1 MPSQGAEITPN
12 LDLKNRDN
20 WNNCFIAGWGQMGT
34 SGRFPQSLQSKNVDI
49 MSDEFCR
56 AHMDNRQERVFFPEK
71 EFCAGEGVS
80 SAFCVGD
87 AGGPLICI
95 EDGKPV
101 QYGIASYTLKCG
113 QTGFPGI
120 YVPVSR
126 YIDWMDEII
135 LGTDNVDNNNLYN
148 NDNY

>member
-1 MPSQGAEITPN
+1 M
-12 LDLKNRDN
+12 
-20 WNNCFIAGWGQMGT
+20 
-34 SGRFPQSLQSKNVDI
+34 
-49 MSDEFCR
+49 
-56 AHMDNRQERVFFPEK
+56 
-71 EFCAGEGVS
+71 
-80 SAFCVGD
+80 
-87 AGGPLICI
+87 ICI

-135 LGTDNVDNNNLYN
+135 PEPTTSTTTTSTTTTTTEEPTTTTVNQARVPLSDAISAILLIF
-148 NDNY
+148 